1 MDILP
6 PLSELCA
13 LPPAVDEDEP
23 ESTESCKPF
32 LRWLGSKQQLLPV
45 LREWLPKRITQYAEP
60 FIGGGALFFATQPRH
75 ATLSDSNLR
84 LIRTY
89 KAIQSDVDGVIATL
103 RTYADAFARCAAAG
117 TDEALYYHLRDT
129 VDPDAMSD
137 VELAAWFITINKT
150 NFNGIYRVNASGKM
164 NVPYGKRKNPIICDE
179 VTLRAC
185 TLALSRASIACRDF
199 RETNMPPGSVA
210 YFDPTYA
217 PLSATSDFTSYT
229 AAGFGPQD
237 QKDLRDLALR
247 LKNRGVH
254 VLISNSSAPLIRD
267 LYQAPDFEIREVQAR
282 RNVNADGAGRGAIV
296 ELIIR

>member
-23 ESTESCKPF
+23 EGTEACKPF
-32 LRWLGSKQQLLPV
+32 VKWPGGKTQLLPV

-84 LIRTY
+84 LVRTY
-89 KAIQSDVDGVIATL
+89 KAVQGDVDSVIATL
-103 RTYADAFARCAAAG
+103 HTYQDAFTRCATAG

-137 VELAAWFITINKT
+137 VELGAWFITLNKT
-150 NFNGIYRVNASGKM
+150 CFNGLMRVNAAGKF
-164 NVPYGKRKNPIICDE
+164 NVPYGKRKNPLICDE

-185 TLALSRASIACRDF
+185 SMALARASIPHKDF
-199 RETNMPPGSVA
+199 RETNMPPGSVV
-210 YFDPTYA
+210 YFDPPYA
-217 PLSATSDFTSYT
+217 PLTATSDFTSYT

-247 LKNRGVH
+247 LKSRGVY
-254 VLISNSSAPLIRD
+254 VLLSNSSAPLIHD
-267 LYQAPDFEIREVQAR
+267 LYKDSFEIREVQAR
-282 RNVNADGAGRGAIV
+282 RNVNADGAGRGAIT
-296 ELIIR
+296 ELLIR

>member
-32 LRWLGSKQQLLPV
+32 VKWPGGKTQLLPAI
-45 LREWLPKRITQYAEP
+45 REWLPKRITHYAEP
-60 FIGGGALFFATQPRH
+60 FVGGGALFFATQPRH

-89 KAIQSDVDGVIATL
+89 KAVCNDVDAVIATL

-117 TDEALYYHLRDT
+117 TDEALYYHLRNT

-137 VELAAWFITINKT
+137 VELAAWVITLNKT
-150 NFNGIYRVNASGKM
+150 CFNGLMRVNAAGKF
-164 NVPYGKRKNPIICDE
+164 NVPYGKRKNPRICDDT
-179 VTLRAC
+179 TLRAC
-185 TLALSRASIACRDF
+185 ALALSRASIACRDF
-199 RETNMPPGSVA
+199 RETNEPAGSVC
-210 YFDPTYA
+210 FMDPPYA

-229 AAGFGPQD
+229 TAGFGPQD

-296 ELIIR
+296 ELLIR